1 MILPNPSTMN
11 PLNPDLKPY
20 PVHLNRAALM
30 LLALLSS
37 LHVASADDNWP
48 RFRGVAGRAVAASN
62 PSLPTTW
69 SKTENVAWAVDIP
82 GWGWGSPIVW
92 GDKVFVSTVVSE
104 GEARQP
110 SKGLYLGE
118 GVREP
123 SQGTHRWLVLCF
135 DLRTGEQLWRRE
147 AHVGQPKVPRH
158 PKSTYAAE
166 TPTTDGERL
175 YVLFGDLGL
184 FCYSLD
190 GEPLWEQ
197 RIEPKKTFMDYGAA
211 ASPVVHNGQVFVVY
225 DNQEESWIAA
235 FDAKTGEQRWRQIRD
250 EERSWATPLV
260 WQNELRTEIVVP
272 GLNRNRSYSLD
283 GELLWEFDGQM
294 SSLVIPSP
302 FEAHGMV
309 YLSSGYVGDRNRPTF
324 AIKPGGEG
332 EIAADGEFTDS
343 PHIAWYQPQAS
354 PYNTSQIVV
363 DDYLYTVY
371 DQGFLTCHDAKTG
384 HEVFGK
390 QRFPQGA
397 SFTASPW
404 SYNGKLFCLSEDGD
418 TYVVRVGADFELLE
432 TNSLDELCMACPAIA
447 DGKLLIR
454 TASKIYCL
462 TQHDEETASGS
473 RFGDAASIVNRAV
486 ESGAAAG
493 AAHLVVQNGEVVHMH
508 TAGVRDIETREPLE
522 EDSIVR
528 IYSMTKPITS
538 VAAMTLFEQG
548 KFQLDDPVAKF
559 IPAFQEAT
567 VWDNKNQVAITPKR
581 PITVRDVFRHTTGYA
596 YGGDGNA
603 ELEKRYRESGLMYR
617 PPAGMLPPDMTIEE
631 AADRLAKIPAHHH
644 PGERFTYGF
653 STDLLGRLVE
663 VWSGK
668 PLDQYLEE
676 AILKPLEM
684 HDTAFQVPPAAK
696 ERFASCH
703 TKTDGRLAILDKS
716 ISSEFGSGFKFLS
729 GGGGLV
735 STLSDYGKFCEMLV
749 GDGRRGSARI
759 LKPETVQLMF
769 TDQLNGVSGGFKF
782 GLGFAIDDLVIGDGE
797 NRRQVKQYSWGG
809 YASTDF
815 RLVPQLNLFQV
826 FIRQHIPSE
835 HDLANQAFRSVY
847 SAPQLIAP

>member
-1 MILPNPSTMN
+1 MNFDLRPELARFREMPSV
-11 PLNPDLKPY
+11 LF
-20 PVHLNRAALM
+20 ALFVFV
-30 LLALLSS
+30 A
-37 LHVASADDNWP
+37 VASADENWP
-48 RFRGVAGRAVAASN
+48 RFRGSAGRAVARDN
-62 PSLPTTW
+62 PALPTEW
-69 SKTENVAWAVDIP
+69 SKTRNVAWTADVP
-82 GWGWGSPIVW
+82 GWGWGAPIVW
-92 GDKVFVSTVVSE
+92 EDKLFVSTVVSE

-123 SQGTHRWLVLCF
+123 SKGTHRWLVFGF
-135 DLRTGEQLWRRE
+135 DLKTGRELWRRE
-147 AHVGQPKVPRH
+147 AHVGQPTVPRH

-190 GEPLWEQ
+190 GKPLWQQ

-211 ASPVVHNGQVFVVY
+211 ASPVVHDGQVFVVY

-235 FDAKTGEQRWRQIRD
+235 FDAKTGEQRWREIRD

-309 YLSSGYVGDRNRPTF
+309 YLASGYVGDSHRPTF
-324 AIKPGGEG
+324 AIKPGGKG
-332 EIAADGEFTDS
+332 VLASDGEFAGS

-371 DQGFLTCHDAKTG
+371 DQGFLTCHNAKTG
-384 HEVFGK
+384 ELVFGK

-404 SYNGKLFCLSEDGD
+404 SYNGKLFCLTEEGD
-418 TYVVRVGADFELLE
+418 THVVRVGAEFELLE
-432 TNSLDELCMACPAIA
+432 TNSLGELCMACPAIA

-462 TQHDEETASGS
+462 TQQEEEATAAS
-473 RFGDAASIVNRAV
+473 RFGDATSLVDTAVASGN
-486 ESGAAAG
+486 AAG
-493 AAHLVVQNGEVVHMH
+493 AAHLVVQNGEVIHLH
-508 TAGVRDIETREPLE
+508 AAGVRDIETRDPLQ
-522 EDSIVR
+522 EDTVVR

-538 VAAMTLFEQG
+538 VAAMTLLEQG

-559 IPAFQEAT
+559 IPAFQQTT
-567 VWDNKNQVAITPKR
+567 VWDNENQVAVAPKR
-581 PITVRDVFRHTTGYA
+581 PMTVRDVFRHTTGYG
-596 YGGDGNA
+596 YDGNGNA
-603 ELEKRYRESGLMYR
+603 ELEKRYRESGLTYR
-617 PPAGMLPPDMTIEE
+617 APAGMLPPDMSIE
-631 AADRLAKIPAHHH
+631 AAANRLAQIPAHHH

-653 STDLLGRLVE
+653 STDLLGRLIE

-676 AILKPLEM
+676 SVFKPLEM
-684 HDTAFQVPPAAK
+684 HDTAFQVRPNAK

-703 TKTDGRLAILDKS
+703 TTADGRLAILDKS
-716 ISSEFGSGFKFLS
+716 TSSHFISGFKFLS

-735 STLSDYGKFCEMLV
+735 STLNDYGKFCEMLV
-749 GDGRRGSARI
+749 GEGQRRGARI
-759 LKPETVQLMF
+759 LKRETVQLMF
-769 TDQLNGVSGGFKF
+769 TDQLEDVPGDFKF
-782 GLGFAIDDLVIGDGE
+782 GLGFAIRDAVIGDGDH
-797 NRRQVKQYSWGG
+797 RQLVKEYSWGG

-815 RLVPQLNLFQV
+815 RLVPQRNLFQI

-835 HDLANQAFRSVY
+835 HGLASKAFRSIYGDPRLVG
-847 SAPQLIAP
+847 P